1 MNPKER
7 VEALLL
13 GRGADHVPFTVDT
26 LMLPRC
32 ETERRL
38 RNDGMC
44 IVKYPDVFKTESPD
58 VKETTS
64 YYRED
69 GTCKVRRDIETP
81 YGNLFSIS
89 RIVDI
94 DTTTG
99 TTTWDEEKIFHG
111 PEDYKAIEFMVRNRV
126 HTPDYEPALKAQR
139 MAGDDIILRAFIGYE
154 PLQEIIIPIMGFERF
169 SYEWADNRDEV
180 LKLYE
185 ALVED
190 RRKLYPI
197 VAQSPVLHANYGANV
212 SSDVMS
218 PANFERYILPH
229 YQECAEVMHRHGK
242 LLGAHMDANI
252 GGLASLIAQSDL
264 DFIEAFTPYPDT
276 DMTVGEALDIWPDKV
291 LWINFPSS
299 VHLQGPEGIEKAM
312 LDILEQAKPGNRL
325 LVGITEDVPDNRW
338 QESFQVISRVL
349 NTAGR
354 LPIR

>member
-1 MNPKER
+1 
-7 VEALLL
+7 
-13 GRGADHVPFTVDT
+13 
-26 LMLPRC
+26 
-32 ETERRL
+32 
-38 RNDGMC
+38 
-44 IVKYPDVFKTESPD
+44 
-58 VKETTS
+58 
-64 YYRED
+64 
-69 GTCKVRRDIETP
+69 
-81 YGNLFSIS
+81 
-89 RIVDI
+89 
-94 DTTTG
+94 
-99 TTTWDEEKIFHG
+99 
-111 PEDYKAIEFMVRNRV
+111 
-126 HTPDYEPALKAQR
+126 

-154 PLQEIIIPIMGFERF
+154 PLQEIIIPIMGLERF
-169 SYEWADNRDEV
+169 SFEWADNRDEV

-190 RRKLYPI
+190 RRKIYPI

-212 SSDVMS
+212 SSDVMG

-242 LLGAHMDANI
+242 LLGAHMDAKI
-252 GGLASLIAQSDL
+252 GGMASLVAQSDL

-325 LVGITEDVPDNRW
+325 LVGVTEDVPDNRW